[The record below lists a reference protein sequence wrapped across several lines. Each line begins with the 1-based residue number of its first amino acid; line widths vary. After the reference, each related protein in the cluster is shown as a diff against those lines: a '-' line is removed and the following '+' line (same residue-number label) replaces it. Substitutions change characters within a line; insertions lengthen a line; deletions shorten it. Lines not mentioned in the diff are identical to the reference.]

1 MVAFYMDVHI
11 PRSITVGLRLRD
23 VDVLTAQE
31 DHHAEV
37 DDPVLLDRTTALKR
51 VLFSQ
56 DEDLLVE
63 AQKRQLANL
72 HLAGIVYIHQLK
84 MNVGQCVLDLELLAK
99 AANDAELAN
108 IVTYLPL

>member
-11 PRSITVGLRLRD
+11 PRSITTGLRLRN

-31 DHHAEV
+31 DHYAEAE
-37 DDPVLLDRTTALKR
+37 DPVLLTRATSLSR

-63 AQKRQLANL
+63 ADKRQLANL
-72 HLAGIVYIHQLK
+72 PFAGVIYIHQLK
-84 MNVGQCVLDLELLAK
+84 MNIGQCVQDLELLAK
-99 AANDAELAN
+99 ASNSDEPAN